1 MGGRLHK
8 VWIMTDTRDNKQK
21 KDAGQRQRSR
31 RQQRTT
37 MRERATA
44 SEKSAAV
51 TSARMTAV
59 AMVPD
64 LDLGRGTMVAREQL
78 ARRLMRLA
86 AEAKETW
93 RGCARRACRRAK
105 TCHGEL
111 PLPCLAAH
119 KGPPMSP
126 EESAWVAADILRAL
140 RARRRQL
147 DAEGFAEEI

>member
-1 MGGRLHK
+1 
-8 VWIMTDTRDNKQK
+8 MTGTRDNKQR
-21 KDAGQRQRSR
+21 KDARQQRGSR

-37 MRERATA
+37 MRERAATQKKA
-44 SEKSAAV
+44 IAA
-51 TSARMTAV
+51 TSAKTTAV
-59 AMVPD
+59 AKAAEPD
-64 LDLGRGTMVAREQL
+64 LDLGCGTMAAREQL

-93 RGCARRACRRAK
+93 RSCARPACRRAR
-105 TCHGEL
+105 TCRGEL

-126 EESAWVAADILRAL
+126 EESAWIAADILRAL

-147 DAEGFAEEI
+147 EAEGFAAAFEQ

>member
-1 MGGRLHK
+1 
-8 VWIMTDTRDNKQK
+8 MTDTKGSKQR
-21 KDAGQRQRSR
+21 KDARQQRRSR
-31 RQQRTT
+31 KHERTT

-44 SEKSAAV
+44 SAKPAAA
-51 TSARMTAV
+51 TSAKTTA
-59 AMVPD
+59 AAKAAEPD
-64 LDLGRGTMVAREQL
+64 LDLGCGTMVAREQL

-93 RGCARRACRRAK
+93 RSCARRACRRAK
-105 TCHGEL
+105 TCRGEL

-119 KGPPMSP
+119 KGPPLSP

-147 DAEGFAEEI
+147 EAEGFAEEFEA